1 MPQTNPSWYP
11 AYVLTVLGLVS
22 ILNYYERNLI
32 TILVEPMKR
41 DLHLSDS
48 NTGLLTG
55 IGFIPIARLA
65 DRQGRARILAATL
78 AVWSLMTVLSG
89 RAANFTTMLLA
100 RVGVGVGEAVACPP
114 PRAHWGLLSPG
125 EPR

>member
-1 MPQTNPSWYP
+1 MPKTNPSWYP

-22 ILNYYERNLI
+22 ILHYYDRNLI

-48 NTGLLTG
+48 DFGLLTG
-55 IGFIPIARLA
+55 TGFVLMYSILAIPIARLA

-78 AVWSLMTVLSG
+78 AV
-89 RAANFTTMLLA
+89 
-100 RVGVGVGEAVACPP
+100 
-114 PRAHWGLLSPG
+114 
-125 EPR
+125 